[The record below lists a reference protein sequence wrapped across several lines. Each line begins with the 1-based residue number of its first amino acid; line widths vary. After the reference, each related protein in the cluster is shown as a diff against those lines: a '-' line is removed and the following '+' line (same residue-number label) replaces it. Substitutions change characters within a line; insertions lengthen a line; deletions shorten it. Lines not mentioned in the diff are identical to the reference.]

1 MWHQHFNHHHLLG
14 LAVLSML
21 LFAVAFVGVVV
32 RTFAQG
38 KDSPRSA
45 HLAQLPLADDYLE
58 PAHRAAQESER

>member
-1 MWHQHFNHHHLLG
+1 MFKFVMKRW
-14 LAVLSML
+14 LARHWRWFP
-21 LFAVAFVGVVV
+21 LFAVSFVGVVV

-58 PAHRAAQESER
+58 PAHNRAVQESER